1 MSAFNLQEKFKKA
14 KCADLVIKSAHFIYF
29 LCIRKLL
36 RLSVTTK
43 YLDNSEYQNGSGPK
57 ESDIGGG
64 GMLPFFF
71 NGSETSKPML
81 STRSDASLI
90 KPVEVLNL
98 A

>member
-1 MSAFNLQEKFKKA
+1 MVNKA
-14 KCADLVIKSAHFIYF
+14 IKIPCHYQI
-29 LCIRKLL
+29 LEN
-36 RLSVTTK
+36 T
-43 YLDNSEYQNGSGPK
+43 NHQNGSGPK
-57 ESDIGGG
+57 ESDKGGGG

-81 STRSDASLI
+81 STISDASLI

>member
-1 MSAFNLQEKFKKA
+1 MLNKA
-14 KCADLVIKSAHFIYF
+14 IETPCHYQILENTNH
-29 LCIRKLL
+29 
-36 RLSVTTK
+36 
-43 YLDNSEYQNGSGPK
+43 QNGSGPIGFDK
-57 ESDIGGG
+57 GGG

-71 NGSETSKPML
+71 NRYKTSKPML

>member
-1 MSAFNLQEKFKKA
+1 MHKKA
-14 KCADLVIKSAHFIYF
+14 IKTPCHYQI
-29 LCIRKLL
+29 LK
-36 RLSVTTK
+36 
-43 YLDNSEYQNGSGPK
+43 NSNYQNGSGPIG
-57 ESDIGGG
+57 SDKGGGG